1 MPTASATD
9 WLILLGSLVGC
20 GLFTAAAWW
29 ALFSDRA
36 RGRRRC
42 PRCWFDMSHTAG
54 LRCTECGHLAG
65 GEANLRHT
73 RRRPVIGF
81 MAVFA
86 CAVAGAHGIES
97 VRATGVGPYL
107 PTPVL
112 IRMLGAGGPAF
123 RDVETELL
131 RRIATDGLPPE
142 AWWRILRGAADG
154 SRGAPVDS
162 QQWIDRHGSWA
173 IRAWQGLVAAADG
186 TRARAAR
193 EQILELAA
201 RHPPQIELD
210 VPPRW
215 PAGRAIPVG
224 VSVRE
229 RWRVPLPIRI
239 AVHDLGEAGDAGEAR
254 GTAGRHLASFARVRE
269 PIQPRSFTVMLPPRP
284 VGEARATL
292 EFRASRSAGEGDPWV
307 GDSRT
312 LATTAFDVVPA
323 ATDPTGPVTHEPRR
337 DEDGTLA
344 AHIRRVFDR
353 GGIQW
358 EDGSLPVR
366 LTIDRRQTAV
376 PDLHDT
382 AIGIEVEVRR
392 NGRLGRTLA
401 LWWLGGTMPSRSESW
416 EVPFVDD
423 SILLPPTTD
432 ADRWE
437 LTVRSRED
445 LALRV
450 PGARYRWEG
459 QFTRPLSVGRR
470 SGIAPSRGWV
480 PVAPDRPKTPA
491 AAPESASKPQ
501 TTR

>member
-1 MPTASATD
+1 MPTASASD

-54 LRCTECGHLAG
+54 LRCTECGRLAG
-65 GEANLRHT
+65 EEAALHHT

-86 CAVAGAHGIES
+86 CAVAGSHGIES
-97 VRATGVGPYL
+97 VRATGVGPFL

-123 RDVETELL
+123 RDAETELL
-131 RRIATDGLPPE
+131 RRIAADGLPPE
-142 AWWRILRGAADG
+142 DWWRILRGAADG
-154 SRGAPVDS
+154 SRGASVGSPR
-162 QQWIDRHGSWA
+162 WIDRHGSWA
-173 IRAWQGLVAAADG
+173 IRAWQGLVAAGDG
-186 TRARAAR
+186 PRARAAR
-193 EQILELAA
+193 DEILELAA
-201 RHPPQIELD
+201 MHPPQIELD
-210 VPPRW
+210 APVRW

-229 RWRVPLPIRI
+229 PWPVPLPIRL
-239 AVHDLGEAGDAGEAR
+239 AVHDAGVEAAA
-254 GTAGRHLASFARVRE
+254 THLASFARFRE
-269 PIQPRSFTVMLPPRP
+269 PIQRRSFTVMLPPRP
-284 VGEARATL
+284 AGPALASL
-292 EFRASRSAGEGDPWV
+292 EFRASRSAGEGAPWI
-307 GDSRT
+307 GDART
-312 LATTAFDVVPA
+312 LATAALDVLDHA
-323 ATDPTGPVTHEPRR
+323 ADATSPTTHEPR
-337 DEDGTLA
+337 DDADGTLA
-344 AHIRRVFDR
+344 AHVRRVFDR

-376 PDLHDT
+376 PDLLDT
-382 AIGIEVEVRR
+382 AIGIEVELRR

-401 LWWLGGTMPSRSESW
+401 LWWLGGTLPSRSESW

-423 SILLPPTTD
+423 AVLLPPATD

-459 QFTRPLSVGRR
+459 QFTRPLHVGRR
-470 SGIAPSRGWV
+470 SGVAPSRGWV
-480 PVAPDRPKTPA
+480 PVAPERPRTPIA
-491 AAPESASKPQ
+491 IPESPSGPE
-501 TTR
+501 TIR

>member
-9 WLILLGSLVGC
+9 WLILVGSLLGC
-20 GLFTAAAWW
+20 GLFIAAAWW
-29 ALFSDRA
+29 ALFSDRS

-54 LRCTECGHLAG
+54 LRCTECGHLSR
-65 GEANLRHT
+65 EESDLRHT

-81 MAVFA
+81 IAVFA

-97 VRATGVGPYL
+97 VRATGLGPYL
-107 PTPVL
+107 PTPMLV
-112 IRMLGAGGPAF
+112 RMLGAGGPAF
-123 RDVETELL
+123 REVETELL

-142 AWWRILRGAADG
+142 TWWRILRGAADG
-154 SRGAPVDS
+154 SPGAPVTS
-162 QQWIDRHGSWA
+162 PQWIDRHGSWV

-186 TRARAAR
+186 PRARAAR
-193 EQILELAA
+193 EQVLALAA
-201 RHPPQIELD
+201 LHPPQIELE

-239 AVHDLGEAGDAGEAR
+239 AVHD
-254 GTAGRHLASFARVRE
+254 AGRDDVEEAPHLASFARIRE
-269 PIQPRSFTVMLPPRP
+269 PIQRRSFTVMLPPRP
-284 VGEARATL
+284 VGDAPARL
-292 EFRASRSAGEGDPWV
+292 EFRASRSAGEGEPWV
-307 GDSRT
+307 GDTRT
-312 LATTAFDVVPA
+312 LAA
-323 ATDPTGPVTHEPRR
+323 ATIQVIEPETAAPVPGTHEPRR

-382 AIGIEVEVRR
+382 AIGIEVELRR

-423 SILLPPTTD
+423 AVLLPPATD

-437 LTVRSRED
+437 LTIRSRED

-459 QFTRPLSVGRR
+459 QFTRPLNVGRR

-480 PVAPDRPKTPA
+480 PVPPERPKTPA
-491 AAPESASKPQ
+491 EGVESPPGAE